1 MLIRASQSRT
11 QQMHRPR
18 PIPERMVQMRFGVL
32 AAASGW
38 ICAAWLTGCGY
49 HAAGSAAHIPSSVHT
64 VAVPFFDNKTQVY
77 HTEVALTQA
86 VVRELDTRTKL
97 AVLSGEHAADADA
110 TLEGAILTETIVPY
124 TYNAKTGQSSS
135 YMITIVAN
143 VDLRDRDGRV
153 LYQHQ
158 GYTFRQQYEAT
169 SDLASFIQEDAPATE
184 RLSRDFAQT
193 LVSDMLESF

>member
-1 MLIRASQSRT
+1 MASLLS
-11 QQMHRPR
+11 
-18 PIPERMVQMRFGVL
+18 
-32 AAASGW
+32 AAGAGLL
-38 ICAAWLTGCGY
+38 CLVALTGCGY
-49 HAAGSAAHIPSSVHT
+49 HTAGSAAHLPASVHT
-64 VAVPFFDNKTQVY
+64 LAVPFFENKTQAY

-97 AVLSGEHAADADA
+97 AVITGEHAREADAR
-110 TLEGAILTETIVPY
+110 LQGVLLTETIVPY

-135 YMITIVAN
+135 YLITLVAN
-143 VDLRDRDGRV
+143 VEVRDRDGRV
-153 LYQHQ
+153 LYRHQ

-169 SDLASFIQEDAPATE
+169 ADLASFIQEDAPAVE